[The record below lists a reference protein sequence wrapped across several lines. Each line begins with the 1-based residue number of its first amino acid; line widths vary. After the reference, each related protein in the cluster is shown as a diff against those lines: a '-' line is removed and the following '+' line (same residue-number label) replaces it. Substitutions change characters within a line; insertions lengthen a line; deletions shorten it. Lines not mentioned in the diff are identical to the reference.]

1 MLNHYLL
8 ADEDYILARYV
19 SILKKKKIQTVE
31 DLLFDFPIKYEDY
44 TIHSIH
50 DAILDVPTILEGT
63 IVSKVTV
70 NYLKSKLSTVV
81 FQLDVEGRKIR
92 CTIFNRIY
100 LKGKLNYGSVI
111 RVQGKFYQNMNNFTV
126 NNLMICD
133 ELDRNIIPIY
143 HNKDIGE
150 AKYLEIVSMV
160 YRRYK
165 DKIEET
171 LPQKFLDKYHFSSL
185 KETIYT
191 LHLSEN
197 LDEIHQAIQRVKY
210 EELLKYQLSMKY
222 LHYMRENDHNCPII
236 NYDSQVLEK
245 LKTSLPY
252 ELTDDQKKVIS
263 EILKDLKAPYAM
275 NRLLQGEVGSGKT
288 IVAIIS
294 IMAVVSGGYQAVL
307 MCPTEILSKQH
318 YQTISQILKDDKEV
332 KIGLLTGSTPLK
344 QRKEMIEK
352 IDKYAKLVNMQDFL
366 DENPEN
372 LSGGQKQRVAIA
384 GALAMDTDLIIF
396 DESTSMLDP
405 KGTKE
410 IHQMIET
417 LRKTYHKT
425 IISIT
430 HNLEEALIADRVI
443 VLNEGKIVLDGTPK
457 EVLKEQTILEASGL
471 KLIDGISLL
480 NRIQDSKL
488 HINKKEEI
496 IKELW
501 ELTFKM

>member
-1 MLNHYLL
+1 MFIEFKDVSFKYYGSDEYVFNQLSFAIEKGSML
-8 ADEDYILARYV
+8 
-19 SILKKKKIQTVE
+19 
-31 DLLFDFPIKYEDY
+31 
-44 TIHSIH
+44 
-50 DAILDVPTILEGT
+50 AILG
-63 IVSKVTV
+63 
-70 NYLKSKLSTVV
+70 
-81 FQLDVEGRKIR
+81 
-92 CTIFNRIY
+92 
-100 LKGKLNYGSVI
+100 
-111 RVQGKFYQNMNNFTV
+111 
-126 NNLMICD
+126 
-133 ELDRNIIPIY
+133 
-143 HNKDIGE
+143 HN
-150 AKYLEIVSMV
+150 
-160 YRRYK
+160 
-165 DKIEET
+165 
-171 LPQKFLDKYHFSSL
+171 
-185 KETIYT
+185 
-191 LHLSEN
+191 
-197 LDEIHQAIQRVKY
+197 
-210 EELLKYQLSMKY
+210 
-222 LHYMRENDHNCPII
+222 
-236 NYDSQVLEK
+236 
-245 LKTSLPY
+245 
-252 ELTDDQKKVIS
+252 
-263 EILKDLKAPYAM
+263 
-275 NRLLQGEVGSGKT
+275 GSGKST
-288 IVAIIS
+288 IAK
-294 IMAVVSGGYQAVL
+294 L
-307 MCPTEILSKQH
+307 MM
-318 YQTISQILKDDKEV
+318 
-332 KIGLLTGSTPLK
+332 GLLETTSGDIYIEGEKLTEDNVDVLRKKMGIIFQNPDNQFVGVTVRDDIAFGLENHK
-344 QRKEMIEK
+344 IPRKEMIEK

-501 ELTFKM
+501 AVSYTHLTLPTNSRV